1 MAESFDVVV
10 TKKTENGPVNQP
22 ENQPVN
28 AQEFVALRDQDE
40 LMGLIAEWA
49 KSEASRTPR
58 KTDEDLV
65 REFKKLDIRLNT
77 EDIVKK
83 FLANDALLEQRTK
96 KVGDI
101 HKPENSPLAIEGG
114 GKRKNAAQ
122 QLQQFFKNQ
131 LLKRKNKNKNGGRS
145 RKQNKRNQK
154 NKSSKRQRG
163 GQQSRRQSR
172 RQQQQRNKN
181 KKSRRQQ
188 KKN

>member
-1 MAESFDVVV
+1 MAAQESFDVVV

-28 AQEFVALRDQDE
+28 AQEFVALRDQGE
-40 LMGLIAEWA
+40 LMDLIDEWNSDLQQNPE
-49 KSEASRTPR
+49 KRRDDVLVPLFKVLDSRLA
-58 KTDEDLV
+58 DETAV
-65 REFKKLDIRLNT
+65 N
-77 EDIVKK
+77 K
-83 FLANDALLEQRTK
+83 FVANDALLDQKSK
-96 KVGDI
+96 KKGD
-101 HKPENSPLAIEGG
+101 KYVTENDDPIKIEGG

-163 GQQSRRQSR
+163 GQQSRRQ
-172 RQQQQRNKN
+172 QQQRNKN